1 MRQRLLAG
9 KTFAAL
15 GLDQS
20 LRNQA
25 RTYLALWPGAAHGS
39 TIWMHAC
46 MPISVKTL
54 KGSMDLASILNQLKV
69 TLKCVSGPQCSTAAR
84 RALRVT
90 GSADDLSRYGVPL
103 NAQV

>member
-1 MRQRLLAG
+1 MAWSRAWQYQM
-9 KTFAAL
+9 
-15 GLDQS
+15 D
-20 LRNQA
+20 
-25 RTYLALWPGAAHGS
+25 
-39 TIWMHAC
+39 AC
-46 MPISVKTL
+46 MPISVKTPR
-54 KGSMDLASILNQLKV
+54 GSMDLASILNQLKV